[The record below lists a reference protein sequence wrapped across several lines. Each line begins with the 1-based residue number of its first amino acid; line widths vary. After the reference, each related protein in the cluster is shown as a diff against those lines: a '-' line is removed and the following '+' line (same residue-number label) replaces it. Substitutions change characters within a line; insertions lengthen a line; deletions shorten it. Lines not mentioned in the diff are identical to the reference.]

1 MSISSQK
8 CRQLLIFASNL
19 LNFLANLIDV
29 IVVVLMTLFGGNGL
43 PRENHHPKSNKE
55 ALFDLRRQSLSL
67 LDGTI
72 RVIPRVITG
81 YPTAVANLKKN
92 EYKNVTWCYLS
103 QSF

>member
-43 PRENHHPKSNKE
+43 LLPL
-55 ALFDLRRQSLSL
+55 AGLYLFIYESL
-67 LDGTI
+67 
-72 RVIPRVITG
+72 
-81 YPTAVANLKKN
+81 
-92 EYKNVTWCYLS
+92 
-103 QSF
+103 